1 MSTNKF
7 IIQVTSI
14 FLSITLS
21 NSIAK
26 IAQNF
31 SWFALIAFLLTLF
44 LSINFF
50 YAKFHQL
57 NSDNSNESKGG
68 FNFTINILTLACF
81 AFMPFFQ
88 NNFLCLMGTQIAL
101 RIFDSTLIFSNN
113 SWKLK
118 NIEILEK
125 RWLIFDFSYFLI
137 IISFLIIYVFFK
149 SIGIYLLSLYLLLC
163 IFESLFDF
171 FINRN
176 LYGISKKE
184 N

>member
-26 IAQNF
+26 IAQDF

-57 NSDNSNESKGG
+57 NSQDSKESKGG
-68 FNFTINILTLACF
+68 FNFTVNILTLACF

-88 NNFLCLMGTQIAL
+88 NNFVCLMGTQIAL
-101 RIFDSTLIFSNN
+101 RIFDSALIFSNN
-113 SWKLK
+113 NWKLK
-118 NIEILEK
+118 KIDILEK
-125 RWLIFDFSYFLI
+125 RWLIFDSSYFLL
-137 IISFLIIYVFFK
+137 IISMLIVYFLFK
-149 SIGIYLLSLYLLLC
+149 SIAIYLLSIYLMLC
-163 IFESLFDF
+163 IFESFFDF
-171 FINRN
+171 FKNRTV
-176 LYGISKKE
+176 YGISKNE